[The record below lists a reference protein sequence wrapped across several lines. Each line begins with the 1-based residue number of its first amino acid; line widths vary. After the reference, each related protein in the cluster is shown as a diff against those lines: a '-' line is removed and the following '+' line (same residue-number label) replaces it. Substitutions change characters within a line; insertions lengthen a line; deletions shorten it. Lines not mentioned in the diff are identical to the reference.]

1 VRCTPSVGGTG
12 QSGGSKLK
20 KPVSRQCGVPF
31 GSNSPGALHHVNAR
45 DDHREAIYRDT
56 EDRLA
61 WLNTIALVCKRFNL
75 VVHAF
80 CQMTNHDHLPVETV
94 DGNLSQGMRQL
105 NGLYTQAFNRRH
117 HLVGHLFQG
126 RYKAILVQK
135 ECYLLE
141 LTRYVVL
148 NPLRARMLT
157 SLDDWPWSSHHYALG
172 RKPSPPWLETDWLLG
187 QFGKSSNEAIPA
199 YEQFVA
205 AGLDLDS
212 PLKATA
218 HQLLL
223 GDDEFVGHH
232 QQLLNAAV
240 LRDVPKTQRRA
251 AVLSLIEY
259 EAWAA
264 SVDEAM
270 FNAYYSTAFTMEQIA
285 DHFGVS
291 ARTVS
296 RAIKKHET

>member
-1 VRCTPSVGGTG
+1 MTRP
-12 QSGGSKLK
+12 L
-20 KPVSRQCGVPF
+20 RLEF
-31 GSNSPGALHHVNAR
+31 PGALYHVTAR
-45 DDHREAIYRDT
+45 GDHREAIYRDA

-80 CQMTNHDHLPVETV
+80 CQMTNHYHLLIETV
-94 DGNLSQGMRQL
+94 DGNLSQAMRQL

-117 HLVGHLFQG
+117 RLVGHLFQG

-135 ECYLLE
+135 ERYLLE

-157 SLDDWPWSSHHYALG
+157 SLDDWPWSSHHCTLG
-172 RKPSPPWLETDWLLG
+172 RKPAPPWLETDWLLR
-187 QFGKSSNEAIPA
+187 QFGNTHDEAITA

-212 PLKATA
+212 PLKATS
-218 HQLLL
+218 HQLIL
-223 GDDEFVGHH
+223 GDDEFVDHH
-232 QQLLNAAV
+232 QQFLNAAV
-240 LRDVPKTQRRA
+240 LRDVPKAQRRA

-259 EAWAA
+259 EALAA
-264 SVDEAM
+264 SADEAM

-296 RAIKKHET
+296 RAIKKQET